1 MQAALDRN
9 YFEIFGLP
17 ETYRVDLSEITQRYR
32 ELQQKLHPD
41 RYASASDQER
51 RLSVQMAAQVN
62 EAFQT
67 LKDPVRRGRYLL
79 QLRGIDTGEESDTA
93 MNPAF
98 LMQQMELREALDE
111 VRQSDSPL
119 MQLDSLESEV
129 SNAFDSRVD
138 HLGDCFTVEDEGSL
152 KTAREIV
159 RELQFLQKLRAEIE
173 QLEEDLI

>member
-51 RLSVQMAAQVN
+51 RLSVQMTAQVN

-79 QLRGIDTGEESDTA
+79 QLRGVDTGEESDTA

-119 MQLDSLESEV
+119 TQLDSLESEV
-129 SNAFDSRVD
+129 NNAFDSRVD
-138 HLGDCFTVEDEGSL
+138 RLGECFTVEDEESL
-152 KTAREIV
+152 KAAREIV

-173 QLEEDLI
+173 QLEEDLA